1 MEIPLLLSIRI
12 CFPSLISWLMYKLDA
27 DFGLPLLKEVF
38 PMGKMPSP
46 PQLSTTTR
54 TAVEVSYGSCSAE
67 HVAHDLPSLP
77 PFPQHYIN
85 TRSIHVSVHLFW
97 MYIAFCFNLER
108 KGKTFYATN
117 QSTHYHMTSL
127 LILYLLQLQYPVAGT
142 AESPEKVQL
151 LVSSN

>member
-1 MEIPLLLSIRI
+1 
-12 CFPSLISWLMYKLDA
+12 
-27 DFGLPLLKEVF
+27 
-38 PMGKMPSP
+38 MGKMPSP
-46 PQLSTTTR
+46 PQLSTTR

-67 HVAHDLPSLP
+67 HVARDLPSLP

-85 TRSIHVSVHLFW
+85 TQSVHVSVHLFW

-117 QSTHYHMTSL
+117 QSTHYRMTSL